1 MLPQIQISSRFVNKT
16 KTKLSQRENN
26 RMASFGRAKLL
37 IFLACSALTTA
48 SNGLKQ
54 SADIGKANYP
64 PSSDDLHNDPHK
76 LDPLYIPR
84 ATYKVTNNDPHHRT
98 DSEPHLSDSKSD
110 RSRFR
115 RDSNGDFTTMV
126 DRMEKISRVVNA
138 ISIQQGI
145 INGTL
150 KPDALISEFLN
161 FGGLTISEIEAIN
174 ATEVTKV
181 VEEMHGLPKKL
192 TKNDGIAKIESR
204 FLMYESMLEK
214 TKGIGKSITIPEF
227 SQYLNDVKTLM
238 NTPLDQSF
246 LDIMTTFDLF
256 VKAMDNVDRDDK
268 KNKGFTLT
276 QLTSCASS
284 YSNVGNM
291 DKFKNLLKD
300 EILRN
305 KTMFEPIDRVN
316 QAILEFQNDLGVS
329 IFISKDKD
337 LMTLVGNN
345 IGNLTTLAAKTKS
358 SLSVLENL
366 RRLFVTRHHIR
377 GNRQLTQTPGYPN
390 GISDFGLV
398 FGDLKD
404 SWIQE
409 AVDGQSDALAKA
421 LDNLRDLKTNLQTSD
436 GSFHLDS
443 AEETKLMTTKAEM
456 IELSEYA
463 GLFNELTQSV
473 GNIFITERT
482 LEPSNV
488 DDFQDL
494 MLNILLL
501 SDHLRALKVVVDV
514 SEKLKVDKDGDVEK
528 MLKIIGKPEI
538 TTVFT
543 LLDNLRSSAE
553 FKKVM
558 KLVRTAEAS
567 IGVLLKKDKSGN
579 DPKSVIE
586 IAKDVDGSSS
596 QMQPYLDGL
605 GVYLTNMDTLRNVA
619 GVDQVGEAIR
629 AIQYYRNHTFKS
641 ASFEKISNKVNN
653 AKNSLTKLQKS
664 VANMKEDTTPESTA
678 LVELRD
684 LFTDSQNIGAAT
696 RVFRSMQMAKDKKL
710 VVVTPAMAD
719 VVKKVKNV
727 SPKQQ
732 EQLNQLLGLDKEL
745 TTLIAAI
752 GKIETSV
759 KPSTSTDMVSL
770 WPIFSLANG
779 AKGIS
784 MDFLEISNTIEMLSK
799 DPNLKSHQQDLLK
812 IKNDLDTLDS
822 MGLDYSKHQ
831 TAIKGTEESLKQLDL
846 FFELFKKKI
855 TPKDVS
861 QDRKGPLEKRP
872 TSKEKNPSSDSRRSE
887 KIESK
892 ENHHLAAKQSPN
904 EPPPYFPNEKLRY
917 QYFTELEYGKR
928 VEDHRRKKRIAEK
941 EEDSENNEDAETE
954 VKLEPMEFVSE
965 DAEIDEKPTRD
976 EPTSFEKIQK
986 VFSMRMDPLDSG
998 AQKEKKPEK
1007 LSVTSPPKIQE
1018 KEEKPERFED
1028 SGALTLAATVS
1039 KMSKPTQ
1046 LIVKTIRERVPYYTE
1061 IGDSEAPTTIPQTVF
1076 RKFKTDHNKVPAYF
1090 EHVRPTRTIG
1100 TVPYVAYDHPA
1111 LDVVTEQKPERFE
1124 DSGALTMAST
1134 VPKTKLVWE
1143 HVPYYPKIGKIRDYE
1158 APTTSEAP
1166 KIPPKVLRPP
1176 GIGTRIDPPRKP
1188 VPYYCRKVD
1197 RSSAKKPK
1205 LTKVSGV
1212 DAKTLYVAMG
1222 GAPKSVPYYSEEE
1235 EEEEEEGDFE
1245 PRISEY
1251 DLSSEIQKQPERVPY
1266 FPEAR
1271 EKKEPEKAEP
1281 VEAEPEEYVY
1291 DKTPTPLPANRQ
1303 APPLYVGRR
1312 VIARKPVAEQLTA
1325 TMKSANPPRYASF
1338 LQKKQLVPIAP
1349 RHPIPVT
1356 MMDTFDSMDSGI
1368 ESNGWGEKEPKKEL
1382 IVLQGGWNG
1391 ETMDTMNTP
1400 SSSSSGFL
1408 TRPSSKPSKVILA
1421 MELFNNQKH
1430 VPTTTPIKEP
1440 SRPHSDEFV
1449 DSAIEEMEIHLK
1461 TFSKE
1466 FSDANSKLTPAQRQM
1481 YGDRLLG
1488 SVKMFQAGIKKA
1500 IMKNPSI

>member
-1 MLPQIQISSRFVNKT
+1 
-16 KTKLSQRENN
+16 
-26 RMASFGRAKLL
+26 MASFGRAKLL
-37 IFLACSALTTA
+37 IFLACSILTTA

-64 PSSDDLHNDPHK
+64 PPSDDPHNDPHK
-76 LDPLYIPR
+76 MDYLYIPPG
-84 ATYKVTNNDPHHRT
+84 TYEVTNNDPHHRT
-98 DSEPHLSDSKSD
+98 DSEPHPSHIESD

-115 RDSNGDFTTMV
+115 RDSNEHFTSMV
-126 DRMEKISRVVNA
+126 DRMEKVSRVVNG

-145 INGTL
+145 INGTI

-161 FGGLTISEIEAIN
+161 FGSLTISEIEAIN

-181 VEEMHGLPKKL
+181 VDEIHGLSKKL
-192 TKNDGIAKIESR
+192 TKDAGIDKIENR
-204 FLMYESMLEK
+204 FILYESLLKK
-214 TKGIGKSITIPEF
+214 TKGTGQTLTIPEF
-227 SQYLNDVKTLM
+227 NQYSEAVKELM
-238 NTPLDQSF
+238 KANHDQKKF
-246 LDIMTTFDLF
+246 LDTVRSLEVFSQQL
-256 VKAMDNVDRDDK
+256 NSLDRNDK
-268 KNKGFTLT
+268 KDKIFTEAML
-276 QLTSCASS
+276 SS
-284 YSNVGNM
+284 IPSYYSNVKNM
-291 DKFKNLLKD
+291 ERFSTTLLKD
-300 EILRN
+300 EVLRN
-305 KTMFEPIDRVN
+305 VQIFEPVDEVN
-316 QAILEFQNDLGVS
+316 RAVSMFQADTGVS
-329 IFISKDKD
+329 IYAPNDDQPTAAIKD
-337 LMTLVGNN
+337 N
-345 IGNLTTLAAKTKS
+345 IDALTSLSAKTKS

-366 RRLFVTRHHIR
+366 RLLFVTRHQIR
-377 GNRQLTQTPGYPN
+377 GNRLLAQTPGYPN

-404 SWIQE
+404 SWIQK

-421 LDNLRDLKTNLQTSD
+421 LYNLRDLKRDLQTSD
-436 GSFHLDS
+436 GSFHLDR
-443 AEETKLMTTKAEM
+443 AEETNLMTTNAEM
-456 IELSEYA
+456 IELSRFTGIFDDLA
-463 GLFNELTQSV
+463 KSI
-473 GNIFITERT
+473 GNIKIEVLPTEMQPKNIK
-482 LEPSNV
+482 E
-488 DDFQDL
+488 FQNL
-494 MLNILLL
+494 MRSISLL
-501 SDHLRALKVVVDV
+501 SNHLRALKVVEDV
-514 SEKLKVDKDGDVEK
+514 SGKLAADEGGDMMKLLE
-528 MLKIIGKPEI
+528 IIKNPTQE
-538 TTVFT
+538 TAFSQLDT
-543 LLDNLRSSAE
+543 LRRDPE
-553 FKKVM
+553 FKKVVD
-558 KLVRTAEAS
+558 LVRTAEKP
-567 IGVLLKKDKSGN
+567 IGLLLNTTGSGN
-579 DPKSVIE
+579 GTKTIVD
-586 IAKDVDGSSS
+586 IAKPVNGHSN
-596 QMQPYLDGL
+596 QLQIYLDGL
-605 GVYLTNMDTLRNVA
+605 GVFLTKMDTLRKVT

-629 AIQYYRNHTFKS
+629 AIQHYRNHAFKS
-641 ASFEKISNKVNN
+641 SGFKKISETLDK
-653 AKNSLTKLQKS
+653 AKTSLTKLQKS

-696 RVFRSMQMAKDKKL
+696 RVFRSMQMAKKKKL

-719 VVKKVKNV
+719 VVKKLKNV
-727 SPKQQ
+727 SPNQQ
-732 EQLNQLLGLDKEL
+732 EQLNQLMGLDKEL
-745 TTLIAAI
+745 TSLIGAI
-752 GKIETSV
+752 DKIETSV
-759 KPSTSTDMVSL
+759 KPSTSTDLVSL

-779 AKGIS
+779 ANGIS
-784 MDFLEISNTIEMLSK
+784 MDFLEISDTIEILSK

-812 IKNDLDTLDS
+812 IKNNLDTLDS

-831 TAIKGTEESLKQLDL
+831 SAIKGTEESLKQLDL

-855 TPKDVS
+855 TPQDVS

-872 TSKEKNPSSDSRRSE
+872 TSKDKNPSSDSRRSE

-928 VEDHRRKKRIAEK
+928 VEDHRRRKRIAEA

-954 VKLEPMEFVSE
+954 VKLEPMDFVSE

-976 EPTSFEKIQK
+976 EQTSFEKIQK
-986 VFSMRMDPLDSG
+986 AFSMRMDPLDSG
-998 AQKEKKPEK
+998 ALEEQKPEK

-1028 SGALTLAATVS
+1028 SGALTQAATVS

-1061 IGDSEAPTTIPQTVF
+1061 IGDSEVPTTIPQTVF

-1090 EHVRPTRTIG
+1090 EQVRPSRAVE

-1124 DSGALTMAST
+1124 DSGASKQSDT
-1134 VPKTKLVWE
+1134 VPKTTLVRE
-1143 HVPYYPKIGKIRDYE
+1143 RVPYYPRIGDSE

-1188 VPYYCRKVD
+1188 VPYYCRKVY
-1197 RSSAKKPK
+1197 RTPAKKPR

-1222 GAPKSVPYYSEEE
+1222 GAPKPVPYYSEEE
-1235 EEEEEEGDFE
+1235 EEEEEEMGFE
-1245 PRISEY
+1245 QRIPEY
-1251 DLSSEIQKQPERVPY
+1251 ALSSEIQKQPERVPY
-1266 FPEAR
+1266 FPKAPK
-1271 EKKEPEKAEP
+1271 EKEEP

-1291 DKTPTPLPANRQ
+1291 DKTPLPPPANRQ

-1325 TMKSANPPRYASF
+1325 TMKSKTPPRYASF

-1349 RHPIPVT
+1349 RHPIPVAT
-1356 MMDTFDSMDSGI
+1356 MDAFDPMDSGI
-1368 ESNGWGEKEPKKEL
+1368 EPNEWVEKEPKKEF
-1382 IVLQGGWNG
+1382 IVLKGRWNG

-1400 SSSSSGFL
+1400 SSGFL
-1408 TRPSSKPSKVILA
+1408 TRPSSKPSKVMLA

-1430 VPTTTPIKEP
+1430 VPTTTPIEESSS

-1500 IMKNPSI
+1500 IMKDPPI